1 MSIYTCTYI
10 SASIYTKADWNRPSL
25 APYVVGISLPQ
36 ANTAGQ
42 TKKSIT
48 FSLVTI
54 GYAAGNLIG
63 PQTFLADQAPRY
75 TGGVVAMLVCYC
87 VSILLLLA
95 YYAVVTAENRRRD
108 RAHGRPRALH
118 DVAEGFVD
126 VTDMKQR
133 DFRYT
138 R

>member
-1 MSIYTCTYI
+1 M
-10 SASIYTKADWNRPSL
+10 
-25 APYVVGISLPQ
+25 VGISLPQ

-42 TKKSIT
+42 TKKSVA

-63 PQTFLADQAPRY
+63 PQTFISNQAPKY

-87 VSILLLLA
+87 ISIVILLIYFA
-95 YYAVVTAENRRRD
+95 AVAVENKRRD
-108 RAHGRPRALH
+108 QKYGKPEALYNA
-118 DVAEGFVD
+118 AEGFVD
-126 VTDMKQR
+126 VTDMKQT

-138 R
+138 H